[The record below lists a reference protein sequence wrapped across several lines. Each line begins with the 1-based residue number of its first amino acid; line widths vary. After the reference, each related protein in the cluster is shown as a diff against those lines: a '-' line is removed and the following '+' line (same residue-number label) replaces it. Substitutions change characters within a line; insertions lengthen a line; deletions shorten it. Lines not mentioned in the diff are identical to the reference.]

1 MPFAGF
7 ICEATAEA
15 VTPVECLACARAG
28 PLPGCPMSAPVIK
41 GILDGLRPDDFGLT
55 VTTLLGCA
63 RKARLKLSHD
73 YRSRPRELWWAYRG
87 QLLHGVAA
95 SYAAA
100 DPHTIAEKRFSMVL
114 EADGAFVEIS
124 GQPDLVYVDRRMIVD
139 FKTTK
144 AVPGPW
150 RTYLCPESEAVI
162 REGPFAWRNKY
173 LLCPHCPDGE
183 HIARAVLQ
191 EGLPRAYRAHI
202 QQLSAYRLLL
212 TENDLPVE
220 RGQIIYQDMAQQ
232 LPIDVDLLPLEE
244 TLTLLQERLTLF
256 TQPDLPPA
264 TTDPDELWQCD
275 YCPARSAC
283 ESLHGA
289 PVK

>member
-7 ICEATAEA
+7 ICEATTEP
-15 VTPVECLACARAG
+15 VTPAKCLACARAG
-28 PLPGCPMSAPVIK
+28 PLPGCPMSAPVVK

-73 YRSRPRELWWAYRG
+73 YRARPRELWWAYRG

-114 EADGAFVEIS
+114 EADGSFVEIT
-124 GQPDLVYVDRRMIVD
+124 GQPDLVYIDRRMIVD

-144 AVPGPW
+144 SVPGPW
-150 RTYLCPESEAVI
+150 RTYHCPETEQII
-162 REGPFAWRNKY
+162 RQGSFAWRNKY
-173 LLCPHCPDGE
+173 ITCPHCPEGE

-191 EGLPRAYRAHI
+191 ESLPRAYRSHI

-212 TENDLPVE
+212 IENDLPVE

-232 LPIDVDLLPLEE
+232 LPIDVDLLPLDE
-244 TLTLLQERLTLF
+244 TLTLLQERLALF
-256 TQPDLPPA
+256 TQPDLPPVIA
-264 TTDPDELWQCD
+264 DPDELWTCD
-275 YCPARSAC
+275 YCPVRSVC